1 MTRELL
7 NYDIYPKV
15 IPVGKEVTITIAPR
29 GGHARFEQNR
39 NYWIGIFH
47 TAQGSPN
54 VYPKR
59 DNFAEYTLQA
69 NENGAIQITHT
80 FTSEAEYFIRV
91 CSDESQSRTRNAS
104 VKLSVY
110 AVNDDLVGRY
120 PYMGDMHIHS
130 TMSDGGEHPFIVVAN
145 YRKFGYDF
153 IAVTDHGRFYPSLET
168 MDFYKDLNLDMRLY
182 PGEEVHL
189 PDNDIHLVNFGGD
202 YSVNGIYEGSS
213 QIEDRGPDK
222 KHRSVSGECPDTI
235 SRSEYTEEINAL
247 ADTLDIP
254 DGIERFTYAACVW
267 ICNHIKNGHGLS
279 IFAHPYWINNVHQVP
294 EELTEYMLGTQP
306 FDAFE
311 VFGGLT
317 YFQQNGFQVQQ
328 YHDFCAKGHRIPI
341 VGNTDSHGSTEH
353 NPHMHSARTIVFAH
367 ENSRDAIVDAVKTF
381 YNVAVQDINGH
392 VEVLGDL
399 RMMKYAWFLYE
410 NYFPIHDEL
419 CFEEGR
425 LMKEYACGDE
435 EAGEMLRIIGRRMDK
450 LRARYF
456 AF

>member
-1 MTRELL
+1 MTYELL
-7 NYDIYPKV
+7 NYDIFPKV

-29 GGHARFEQNR
+29 GGHAKFAQGKD
-39 NYWIGIFH
+39 YWVGIFN
-47 TAQGSPN
+47 TIEGAPT
-54 VYPKR
+54 VYPNR
-59 DNFAEYTLQA
+59 DNFAEYMLHA
-69 NENGAIQITHT
+69 DKNGALHITHT
-80 FTSEAEYFIRV
+80 FTKECEYYIRFCSEENQR
-91 CSDESQSRTRNAS
+91 RTRNAIL
-104 VKLSVY
+104 KLSVY
-110 AVNDDLVGRY
+110 AVADDLIGRY

-130 TMSDGGEHPFIVVAN
+130 TMSDGGEHPYIVVSN

-153 IAVTDHGRFYPSLET
+153 IAVTDHCRFYPSLET
-168 MDFYKDLNLDMRLY
+168 IDFYKDLNLDMKLY
-182 PGEEVHL
+182 TGEEVHL
-189 PDNDIHLVNFGGD
+189 PNNDIHIVNFGGD
-202 YSVNGIYEGSS
+202 YSVNGIYEESA
-213 QIEDRGPDK
+213 QIEDRGSDK
-222 KHRSVSGECPDTI
+222 KHRSVAGECPDTI
-235 SRSEYTEEINAL
+235 SKSEYIEQVNAL
-247 ADTLDIP
+247 ADTLNIP

-267 ICNHIKNGHGLS
+267 VCNHIKNGHGLS

-294 EELTEYMLGTQP
+294 EELTEYLLHTQP

-353 NPHMHSARTIVFAH
+353 NPHMHTARSIVFAH

-392 VEVLGDL
+392 VEVLGTL
-399 RMMKYAWFLYE
+399 RMMKYAWFLQE
-410 NYFPIHDEL
+410 HYFPLHNEL

-425 LMKEYACGDE
+425 LMKEYACGDT
-435 EAGEMLRIIGRRMDK
+435 EAGEMLRLIGRRMDK
-450 LRARYF
+450 LRAKYF